1 MKQNFGKV
9 AVLMGGTSAEREV
22 SLRSGQAVLTAL
34 QAQGV
39 NAVGIDTGNSDFI
52 ARLLNEGFDRAF
64 IIVHGRSGEDGTLQG
79 LLEHLKIPYTGSGVL
94 GAALAMDKLR
104 TKQLWQGM
112 NLPTPAWRNLHAD
125 TDFSAVVAELGLPLM
140 VKPVSEGSSVGMSKV
155 QRDAEELK
163 AAYKTAAQY
172 DAMVIAEQFVQ
183 GQEYTVAILNGKPLP
198 AIRLETPRDFYDYAA
213 KYQENTT
220 QYLCPCGLDAA
231 TEQKMQALALQAFDS
246 VGAAKWGR
254 VDIMRN
260 AAGDFYLLEV
270 NTVPGMTDH
279 SLVPMAA
286 KAAGL
291 SFADLVCE
299 ILAGTF

>member
-34 QAQGV
+34 QTQGV

-52 ARLLNEGFDRAF
+52 ARLIHEDFDRAF

-79 LLEHLKIPYTGSGVL
+79 LLEHLNIPYTGSGVL

-112 NLPTPAWRNLHAD
+112 NLPTPAWRNLNAD
-125 TDFSAVVAELGLPLM
+125 MDFAAVVAELGLPLM

-163 AAYKTAAQY
+163 AAYETAAQY
-172 DAMVIAEQFVQ
+172 DAVVIAEQFVQ

-220 QYLCPCGLDAA
+220 QYLCPCGLDVA
-231 TEQKMQALALQAFDS
+231 TEQKMQALAVHAFDS
-246 VGAAKWGR
+246 VGADKWGR

-299 ILAGTF
+299 ILAGTL

>member
-39 NAVGIDTGNSDFI
+39 NAVGIDTGNPDFI
-52 ARLLNEGFDRAF
+52 ARLLNEGFERAF

-163 AAYKTAAQY
+163 AAYETAAQY
-172 DAMVIAEQFVQ
+172 DAVVIAEQFVQ
-183 GQEYTVAILNGKPLP
+183 GQEYTVAILNDKPLP

-231 TEQKMQALALQAFDS
+231 TEQKMQVLALQAFDS

-291 SFADLVCE
+291 SFEALVCE
-299 ILAGTF
+299 ILAGTL

>member
-34 QAQGV
+34 QTQGV

-52 ARLLNEGFDRAF
+52 ARLIHEDFDRAF

-163 AAYKTAAQY
+163 AAYETAAQY
-172 DAMVIAEQFVQ
+172 DAVVIAEQFVQ
-183 GQEYTVAILNGKPLP
+183 GQEYTVAILNGKALP

-231 TEQKMQALALQAFDS
+231 TEQRMQALALQAFDS
-246 VGAAKWGR
+246 VGADKWGR

-291 SFADLVCE
+291 SFEALVGE
-299 ILAGTF
+299 ILAGTL

>member
-1 MKQNFGKV
+1 
-9 AVLMGGTSAEREV
+9 
-22 SLRSGQAVLTAL
+22 
-34 QAQGV
+34 
-39 NAVGIDTGNSDFI
+39 
-52 ARLLNEGFDRAF
+52 
-64 IIVHGRSGEDGTLQG
+64 
-79 LLEHLKIPYTGSGVL
+79 
-94 GAALAMDKLR
+94 
-104 TKQLWQGM
+104 
-112 NLPTPAWRNLHAD
+112 
-125 TDFSAVVAELGLPLM
+125 

-163 AAYKTAAQY
+163 AAYETAAQY
-172 DAMVIAEQFVQ
+172 DAVVIAEQFVQ
-183 GQEYTVAILNGKPLP
+183 GQEYTVAILNGKALP

-231 TEQKMQALALQAFDS
+231 TEQRMQALALQAFDS
-246 VGAAKWGR
+246 VGADKWGR

-291 SFADLVCE
+291 SFEALVGE
-299 ILAGTF
+299 ILAGTL

>member
-34 QAQGV
+34 QTQGV

-79 LLEHLKIPYTGSGVL
+79 LLEHFKIPYTGSGVL

-112 NLPTPAWRNLHAD
+112 NLPTPAWRNLNAD
-125 TDFSAVVAELGLPLM
+125 TDFAAVVAELGLPLM

-172 DAMVIAEQFVQ
+172 DAVVIAEQFVQ

-220 QYLCPCGLDAA
+220 QYLCPCGLDVA
-231 TEQKMQALALQAFDS
+231 TEQKMQALALHAFDS
-246 VGAAKWGR
+246 VGADKWGR

-299 ILAGTF
+299 ILAGTL

>member
-34 QAQGV
+34 QTQGV

-52 ARLLNEGFDRAF
+52 ARLIHEAFDRAF

-112 NLPTPAWRNLHAD
+112 NLPTPAWRNLNAD
-125 TDFSAVVAELGLPLM
+125 TDFAAVVAELGLPLM

-163 AAYKTAAQY
+163 AAYATAAQY
-172 DAMVIAEQFVQ
+172 DPVVIAEQFVQ

-220 QYLCPCGLDAA
+220 QYLCPCGLDVA

-291 SFADLVCE
+291 SFVDLVGE
-299 ILAGTF
+299 ILATTL

>member
-52 ARLLNEGFDRAF
+52 ARLINEAFDRAF

-112 NLPTPAWRNLHAD
+112 NLPTPAWRNLNAD

-172 DAMVIAEQFVQ
+172 DAVVIAEQFVQ
-183 GQEYTVAILNGKPLP
+183 GQEYTVAILNGKALP

-231 TEQKMQALALQAFDS
+231 TEQKMQALALHAFDS

-291 SFADLVCE
+291 SFEALVCE
-299 ILAGTF
+299 ILAGTL